1 MMQDTS
7 CFGLNHST
15 LMTNRLS
22 SEIVTNQLG
31 PSAAQL
37 FIIPA
42 PIMPANSYGSMDED
56 PLTPLELADLE
67 ECKRNIESGQG
78 TLLPKTLSD
87 EEFLASL

>member
-1 MMQDTS
+1 MMQETS
-7 CFGLNHST
+7 CFGPNHST
-15 LMTNRLS
+15 LTTDRLS

-31 PSAAQL
+31 PYAAQL

-87 EEFLASL
+87 EEFPASL